1 MREIK
6 LLLDDDVEFVVMRA
20 RVLDEEGFTTKEI
33 HRIFSVSKD
42 VFDMREK
49 EEDKTKWKQPLK
61 VKESVE

>member
-1 MREIK
+1 MREVK

-33 HRIFSVSKD
+33 KRIFNVSKD

-49 EEDKTKWKQPLK
+49 EEDKPKWKLPLK
-61 VKESVE
+61 VKECD

>member
-49 EEDKTKWKQPLK
+49 EGAE
-61 VKESVE
+61 